1 MRSETQQQSPLPAA
15 RPLNL
20 LECPGRWGR
29 WQASWVANTRRLKDV
44 GFYTV
49 GCWDGAESEDQGA
62 EVILSPLHIHLG
74 YMRQTLSGSLVL
86 ENKGKSW
93 HSSSCHP
100 SKPSGVL
107 RALAS
112 LLPPCTQEGPSL
124 SFSAFPG
131 QLMSLPLPPETRA
144 LRAPK
149 AAV

>member
-1 MRSETQQQSPLPAA
+1 MSLEKEPQDFPSCVIFSRFFTVHQAA
-15 RPLNL
+15 EAVRTMKP
-20 LECPGRWGR
+20 
-29 WQASWVANTRRLKDV
+29 
-44 GFYTV
+44 
-49 GCWDGAESEDQGA
+49 
-62 EVILSPLHIHLG
+62 
-74 YMRQTLSGSLVL
+74 LVL